1 MTSTSF
7 PLAGGN
13 PDTHIVD
20 GWLLTSYAGVVR
32 RLAER
37 FPHLRTV
44 DIEAVVVREHEA
56 FTGGRPVAIPIDVE
70 TGAEEILA
78 ADEDRIR

>member
-1 MTSTSF
+1 MTSEAL
-7 PLAGGN
+7 PVPGGT

-20 GWLLTSYAGVVR
+20 GWLLTSYTGVVR

-44 DIEAVVVREHEA
+44 DIEAVVAREHEA

-70 TGAEEILA
+70 TGAEEILEGDA
-78 ADEDRIR
+78 DRIR